1 MHDGSRTRTKL
12 AKSCKIL
19 QDPLGVGFHPQHC
32 VQDDD
37 QPRARKPGVA

>member
-19 QDPLGVGFHPQHC
+19 QDPPRLGFIRSIVFKMMIS
-32 VQDDD
+32 
-37 QPRARKPGVA
+37 RARKPGVA